1 MEHQMTAPATIEIAP
16 DTKSRVEKLAADTNR
31 SAQDIVTEAVEAYLE
46 FETDYLRRVRRGV
59 AEAKRGD
66 FAGEGEV
73 KAAFGKFNVD
83 Y

>member
-1 MEHQMTAPATIEIAP
+1 MTAHATIEISP

-59 AEAKRGD
+59 AEAERGD
-66 FAGEGEV
+66 FAREDEV
-73 KAAFGKFNVD
+73 ISRAIAISPSPRTA
-83 Y
+83 